1 MNHSMEKN
9 INHFVVIMAG
19 GIGSRFWPYSRQTKP
34 KQFLDILG
42 TGRSLLQMTF
52 DRYVTKT
59 EVKNIYVVTN
69 DDYKDSVKEQLPE
82 LTDHQVLCEPSRKN
96 TAPCIAYA
104 AFKIAKINPDAVM
117 TVCPSDHL
125 ILDNVA
131 FHEVM
136 DTARS
141 AVDDQK
147 LITIGLKPHRP
158 ETGYGYIQYLESDN
172 EVKKVKTFTV
182 KPEKELAQKFLDS
195 GDFVWNS
202 GMFIWSVSAIKKAFQ
217 RILPELS
224 EVFEETIPFLN
235 SDKERE
241 AIVKAYF
248 QCNNISIDYGI
259 MEKASEVYV
268 VLGDFGWSDL
278 GSWES
283 LHELSEKE
291 ENENVIQAN
300 ALLFD
305 TSNSLVKGPEDKLMV
320 VQGLEDYLVVECD
333 NVTLICKKSEEHKF
347 REYVAQVKEKKGKAF
362 L

>member
-1 MNHSMEKN
+1 MEKN
-9 INHFVVIMAG
+9 SDHYVVIMAG
-19 GIGSRFWPYSRQTKP
+19 GIGSRFWPYSRQNRP

-52 DRYVTKT
+52 DRYTASTKV
-59 EVKNIYVVTN
+59 ENIYVVTN
-69 DDYKDSVKEQLPE
+69 DNYEASVKEQLPD
-82 LTDHQVLCEPSRKN
+82 LLDQQILCEPSRKN

-104 AFKIAKINPDAVM
+104 AYKIAKISPNAVM

-125 ILDNVA
+125 ILQDEA

-136 DTARS
+136 DIAKA
-141 AVDDQK
+141 AVDDHK

-158 ETGYGYIQYLESDN
+158 ETGYGYIQYLESEN
-172 EVKKVKTFTV
+172 NVKKVKTFTE

-202 GMFIWSVSAIKKAFQ
+202 GMFIWSAAAIIKAFEEF
-217 RILPELS
+217 LPGLS
-224 EVFEETIPFLN
+224 EVFEETVPFLN
-235 SDKERE
+235 SDQERG
-241 AIVKAYF
+241 AITKAYF

-291 ENENVIQAN
+291 EHENVIQGN
-300 ALLFD
+300 ALLFE
-305 TSNSLVKGPEDKLMV
+305 TNNTLVKGPKDKLMV

-347 REYVAQVKEKKGKAF
+347 REYVAHVKEKKGKQY

>member
-158 ETGYGYIQYLESDN
+158 ET
-172 EVKKVKTFTV
+172 
-182 KPEKELAQKFLDS
+182 
-195 GDFVWNS
+195 
-202 GMFIWSVSAIKKAFQ
+202 
-217 RILPELS
+217 
-224 EVFEETIPFLN
+224 
-235 SDKERE
+235 
-241 AIVKAYF
+241 
-248 QCNNISIDYGI
+248 
-259 MEKASEVYV
+259 
-268 VLGDFGWSDL
+268 
-278 GSWES
+278 
-283 LHELSEKE
+283 
-291 ENENVIQAN
+291 
-300 ALLFD
+300 
-305 TSNSLVKGPEDKLMV
+305 
-320 VQGLEDYLVVECD
+320 
-333 NVTLICKKSEEHKF
+333 
-347 REYVAQVKEKKGKAF
+347 
-362 L
+362 

>member
-1 MNHSMEKN
+1 MEN
-9 INHFVVIMAG
+9 NTNHFVVIMAG
-19 GIGSRFWPYSRQTKP
+19 GIGSRFWPYSRQNRP

-52 DRYVTKT
+52 DRYITST
-59 EVKNIYVVTN
+59 NAENIYIVTN
-69 DDYKDSVKEQLPE
+69 DNYQAAVKEQLPE
-82 LTDHQVLCEPSRKN
+82 LADHQILCEPSRKN

-104 AFKIAKINPDAVM
+104 AYKIAKINPEAII

-125 ILDNVA
+125 ILNDKA

-136 DTARS
+136 SIAQS
-141 AVDDQK
+141 ATDDHK

-158 ETGYGYIQYLESDN
+158 ETGYGYIQYIESDSQ
-172 EVKKVKTFTV
+172 VKKVKTFTE

-202 GMFIWSVSAIKKAFQ
+202 GMFIWSVKAIVTAFEK
-217 RILPELS
+217 ILPELS
-224 EVFEETIPFLN
+224 EVFEETVPFLN
-235 SDKERE
+235 TENERD
-241 AIVKAYF
+241 AIKKAYF
-248 QCNNISIDYGI
+248 QCNNVSIDYGI

-283 LHELSEKE
+283 LHELSEKY
-291 ENENVIQAN
+291 ENNNVIQGN
-300 ALLFD
+300 ALVFE
-305 TSNSLVKGPEDKLMV
+305 TSNTLIKGPKDKLIV
-320 VQGLEDYLVVECD
+320 AQGLDDYLVVECD

-347 REYVAQVKEKKGKAF
+347 REYVAQVKEKKGKEF

>member
-1 MNHSMEKN
+1 MEN
-9 INHFVVIMAG
+9 NTNHFVVIMAG
-19 GIGSRFWPYSRQTKP
+19 GIGSRFWPYSRQNRP

-52 DRYVTKT
+52 DRYITGT
-59 EVKNIYVVTN
+59 NAENIYVVTN
-69 DDYKDSVKEQLPE
+69 DNYQAAVKEQLPE
-82 LTDHQVLCEPSRKN
+82 LADHQILCEPSRKN

-104 AFKIAKINPDAVM
+104 AYKINKINPEAII

-125 ILDNVA
+125 ILNDKA

-136 DTARS
+136 EIAQS
-141 AVDDQK
+141 ATDDHK

-158 ETGYGYIQYLESDN
+158 ETGYGYIQYIES
-172 EVKKVKTFTV
+172 ESQVKKVKTFTE

-202 GMFIWSVSAIKKAFQ
+202 GMFIWSVKAIVTAFEK
-217 RILPELS
+217 ILPELA

-235 SDKERE
+235 TENESD
-241 AIVKAYF
+241 AIKKAYF
-248 QCNNISIDYGI
+248 QCNNVSIDYGI

-283 LHELSEKE
+283 LHELSEKQ
-291 ENENVIQAN
+291 ENNNVIQGN
-300 ALLFD
+300 ALVFE
-305 TSNSLVKGPEDKLMV
+305 TSNTLIKGPKDKLIV
-320 VQGLEDYLVVECD
+320 AQGLDDYLVVECD
-333 NVTLICKKSEEHKF
+333 NVTLICK
-347 REYVAQVKEKKGKAF
+347 
-362 L
+362 

>member
-1 MNHSMEKN
+1 MEKN

-19 GIGSRFWPYSRQTKP
+19 GIGSRFWPYSRQTRP

-158 ETGYGYIQYLESDN
+158 ETGYGYIQYLESGN
-172 EVKKVKTFTV
+172 EVKKVKTFTE

-217 RILPELS
+217 SILPELS

-283 LHELSEKE
+283 LHELSEKA

>member
-1 MNHSMEKN
+1 MEN
-9 INHFVVIMAG
+9 NTNHFVVIMAG
-19 GIGSRFWPYSRQTKP
+19 GIGSRFWPYSRQNRP

-52 DRYVTKT
+52 DRYITGT
-59 EVKNIYVVTN
+59 NAENIYVVTN
-69 DDYKDSVKEQLPE
+69 DNYQAAVKEQLPE
-82 LTDHQVLCEPSRKN
+82 LADHQILCEPSRKN

-104 AFKIAKINPDAVM
+104 AYKINKINPEAII

-125 ILDNVA
+125 ILNDKA

-136 DTARS
+136 EIAQS
-141 AVDDQK
+141 ATDDHK

-158 ETGYGYIQYLESDN
+158 ETGYGYIQYIES
-172 EVKKVKTFTV
+172 ESQVKKVKTFTE

-202 GMFIWSVSAIKKAFQ
+202 GMFIWSVKAIVTAFEK
-217 RILPELS
+217 ILPELA

-235 SDKERE
+235 TENESD
-241 AIVKAYF
+241 AIKKAYF
-248 QCNNISIDYGI
+248 QCNNVSIDYGI

-283 LHELSEKE
+283 LHELSEKH
-291 ENENVIQAN
+291 ENDNVIQGN
-300 ALLFD
+300 ALVFE
-305 TSNSLVKGPEDKLMV
+305 TSNTLIKGPKDKLIV
-320 VQGLEDYLVVECD
+320 AQGLDDYLVVECD

-347 REYVAQVKEKKGKAF
+347 REYVAQVKEKKGKEF